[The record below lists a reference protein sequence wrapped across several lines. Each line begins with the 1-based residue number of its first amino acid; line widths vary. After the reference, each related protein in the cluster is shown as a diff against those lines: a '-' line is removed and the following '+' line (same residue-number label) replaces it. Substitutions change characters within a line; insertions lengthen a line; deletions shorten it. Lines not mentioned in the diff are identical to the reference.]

1 MNWMRPIRCF
11 TCGKLL
17 GDKFEEF
24 DKRVKEGQDPKQVLD
39 DLGLKRYCCRT
50 VMLTSIDATDEIAK
64 FKR

>member
-1 MNWMRPIRCF
+1 MKPVRCI

-24 DKRVKEGQDPKQVLD
+24 EKRVKEGEDPKKVLD

-50 VMLTSIDATDEIAK
+50 ALLTSVDLTEELAK
-64 FKR
+64 YK

>member
-1 MNWMRPIRCF
+1 MSRVRPVRCF

-24 DKRVKEGQDPKQVLD
+24 EERVGKGEDPKRVLD